1 MERGGTGGSLF
12 RNIYTEF
19 LKESSTIL
27 ESKELEQA
35 SEIYKEIALLWRHV
49 ADLFEK
55 IGETEDIDYVNQ
67 ASEILIELSEKE
79 KNTMEELKNA
89 CA

>member
-12 RNIYTEF
+12 RNIYTDF
-19 LKESSTIL
+19 LKEGSTIL

-35 SEIYKEIALLWRHV
+35 SEKYKEIALLWRQV

-55 IGETEDIDYVNQ
+55 I
-67 ASEILIELSEKE
+67 
-79 KNTMEELKNA
+79 
-89 CA
+89 